1 MPTKLDASVLLWVRN
16 LVCNRCF
23 DLLRQRT
30 TPVRFDIHLRNEGVV
45 GVVYVCPP
53 LELRLHH
60 RVITLRFVLG
70 KLLLFECPLENCR
83 LLRVQASLV
92 HVELVVHTLNQVI
105 ANVLNQFLIASATA
119 KARHLP

>member
-45 GVVYVCPP
+45 GVVNVCPP
-53 LELRLHH
+53 LE
-60 RVITLRFVLG
+60 LRFVLG
-70 KLLLFECPLENCR
+70 KLLLFESPLENCR